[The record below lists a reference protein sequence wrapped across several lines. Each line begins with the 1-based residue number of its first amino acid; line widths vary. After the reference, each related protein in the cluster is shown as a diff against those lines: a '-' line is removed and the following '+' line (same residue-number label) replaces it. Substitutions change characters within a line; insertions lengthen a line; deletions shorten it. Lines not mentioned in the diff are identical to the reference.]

1 MFSLFVLANSTFGFL
16 KKHYLREKSFYK
28 ILKLFMISRKLSIF
42 ILLAHKIATFVV
54 VVIKTAD
61 YLDEI
66 RPERDAPVG
75 ECPPWGSS

>member
-1 MFSLFVLANSTFGFL
+1 
-16 KKHYLREKSFYK
+16 
-28 ILKLFMISRKLSIF
+28 MISRKLSIF
-42 ILLAHKIATFVV
+42 ILLAHKISMFVV

-61 YLDEI
+61 YLDEVY